1 MAMSGLRSEVRA
13 TSDLDP
19 FTPQVLAD
27 PFELHQTLRDLG
39 PVVWIQKYDV
49 YAFARHAEVHA
60 ALNDPASFS
69 SATGVGLMDVR
80 SGDVWRPP
88 SLLIEADPPDHTRA
102 RRAVT
107 SVLTPRVV
115 ATLADEFRI
124 RAGEILDGVV
134 ERGTV
139 DAVAEI
145 AEAFPLSVFTDAV
158 GLDPDMSLDER
169 RKLLLYGRMVN
180 NSFGPRNQMYT
191 DALEAADGVA
201 EWVMEQCQPGAFR
214 PDSIGRRI
222 HDRAAASGY
231 PVPDAALIMRSLL
244 SAGVET
250 TVNGIANAL
259 LAFAQHPGAWQWLR
273 ENGES
278 RRGFEEVLR
287 FDSPV
292 QVFFRIA
299 THDIEIDE
307 DRIPAGARVML
318 LLGSA
323 NRDPRAW
330 EAPDR
335 FDVHRPATGH
345 VGFGSGIHACVGQM
359 MARLEGDILLSELAA
374 RVATLEVT
382 APPERLLNNTLRG
395 LEKLPLRLG

>member
-1 MAMSGLRSEVRA
+1 MSGVTSEVRA

-27 PFELHQTLRDLG
+27 PFELHRTLRDLG
-39 PVVWIQKYDV
+39 PVVWLRRYGV
-49 YAFARHAEVHA
+49 YALARHAQVHA

-69 SATGVGLMDVR
+69 SATGVGLMDLR
-80 SGDVWRPP
+80 GGEAWRPP

-102 RRAVT
+102 RRVVS

-115 ATLADEFRI
+115 TALADAFRR
-124 RAGEILDGVV
+124 RAGEIVDSVV
-134 ERGTV
+134 DRGEV

-145 AEAFPLSVFTDAV
+145 AEAFPLLVFTDAV

-169 RKLLLYGRMVN
+169 RKLLRYGRMVN
-180 NSFGPRNQMYT
+180 NSFGPRNQMYL
-191 DALEAADGVA
+191 DALRAADGVA

-214 PDSIGRRI
+214 PGSIGARI
-222 HDRAAASGY
+222 HQGAAASGY
-231 PVPDAALIMRSLL
+231 SVPEAALIMRSLL

-259 LAFAQHPGAWQWLR
+259 LAFARNPEAWRSLR
-273 ENGES
+273 ETGES

-292 QVFFRIA
+292 QVFFRTA
-299 THDIEIDE
+299 VHDIEIGE
-307 DRIPAGARVML
+307 DRIPAAARVML

-323 NRDPRAW
+323 NRDPRVYD
-330 EAPDR
+330 APDR
-335 FDVHRPATGH
+335 FDIHRAPTGH
-345 VGFGSGIHACVGQM
+345 VGFGSGIHACLGQM
-359 MARLEGDILLSELAA
+359 LARLEGDILLSALAA

>member
-1 MAMSGLRSEVRA
+1 MSGIRGEVSA
-13 TSDLDP
+13 ASDLDP
-19 FTPQVLAD
+19 FTPEVLAE
-27 PFELHQTLRDLG
+27 PFEMHQTLRDLG
-39 PVVWIQKYDV
+39 PVVWIEKYGV
-49 YAFARHAEVHA
+49 HALARHADVYG

-69 SATGVGLMDVR
+69 SATGVGLMDLR
-80 SGDVWRPP
+80 SGESWRPP
-88 SLLIEADPPDHTRA
+88 SLLIEADPPNHTLA

-107 SVLTPRVV
+107 GVLTPRAV
-115 ATLADEFRI
+115 ATLADEFRAC
-124 RAGEILDGVV
+124 AGKILDDVV
-134 ERGTV
+134 ARGEV

-158 GLDPDMSLDER
+158 GLDPAMGLDER

-180 NSFGPRNQMYT
+180 NSFGPRNKMYV
-191 DALEAADGVA
+191 DALAAAEGVG
-201 EWVMEQCQPGAFR
+201 EWIMKQCQPGSFR

-222 HDRAAASGY
+222 HDKAAASGY
-231 PVPDAALIMRSLL
+231 SVDEAALILRSLL

-259 LAFAQHPGAWQWLR
+259 LAFAENPEQWKSLR
-273 ENGES
+273 ETGES

-292 QVFFRIA
+292 QIFFRL
-299 THDIEIDE
+299 TTRDIEIGE
-307 DRIPAGARVML
+307 DCIPADSRVML

-323 NRDPRAW
+323 NRDPRVWAD
-330 EAPDR
+330 PDR
-335 FDVHRPATGH
+335 FDFHRPQTGH

-359 MARLEGDILLSELAA
+359 LARLEGDILLSELADRA
-374 RVATLEVT
+374 GTIELI

-395 LEKLPLRLG
+395 LETLPLRLG

>member
-1 MAMSGLRSEVRA
+1 MSGVRSEVRA

-27 PFELHQTLRDLG
+27 PFEMHRTLRDLG
-39 PVVWIQKYDV
+39 PVVWIRKYGV
-49 YAFARHAEVHA
+49 YALARHAEVHA

-69 SATGVGLMDVR
+69 SATGVGLMDLR
-80 SGDVWRPP
+80 SGEAWRPP

-102 RRAVT
+102 RRVVT
-107 SVLTPRVV
+107 SALTPRVV
-115 ATLADEFRI
+115 AALAEAFRG
-124 RAGEILDGVV
+124 RAGEILDSVV
-134 ERGTV
+134 ERGEV

-180 NSFGPRNQMYT
+180 NSFGPRNQMYM
-191 DALEAADGVA
+191 DALRAADGIA
-201 EWVMEQCQPGAFR
+201 EWVMEQCQPEAFR

-222 HDRAAASGY
+222 HEAAAASGY
-231 PVPDAALIMRSLL
+231 SVPEAALIMRSLL

-259 LAFAQHPGAWQWLR
+259 LAFARNPAAWQSIR
-273 ENGES
+273 ETGET

-292 QVFFRIA
+292 QVFFRTA
-299 THDIEIDE
+299 VHDIEIGE
-307 DRIPAGARVML
+307 DRIPADARVML

-323 NRDPRAW
+323 NRDPRFW
-330 EAPDR
+330 DAPDR
-335 FDVHRPATGH
+335 FDVHRAPTGH

-359 MARLEGDILLSELAA
+359 VARLEGDILLSELAA

-395 LEKLPLRLG
+395 LEKLPLRLA